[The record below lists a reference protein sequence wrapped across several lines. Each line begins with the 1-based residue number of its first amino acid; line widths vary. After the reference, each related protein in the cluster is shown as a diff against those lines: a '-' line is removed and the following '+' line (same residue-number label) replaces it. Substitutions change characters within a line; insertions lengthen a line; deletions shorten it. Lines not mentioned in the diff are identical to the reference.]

1 MKFFNGSMALKIC
14 EAHDLKPTDCS
25 TRHQIAKGAQLI
37 DPYISVDV
45 DDNEVART
53 TTKTKTLTPV
63 WNENF
68 TTEVH
73 NGRTLGL
80 TVFHDA
86 AIPPDDF
93 VANCSIPFEEI
104 KEKANDLWV
113 DLEPNGQI
121 HIVLELQGSS
131 SEEPPK
137 ERVFKEKEGLLNRR
151 RGAMRRRVHQVNG
164 HKFMATLLR
173 QPTFCSL
180 CRDFIWGLWNQG
192 YQCQVCTCVVHKRC
206 HKSVVTKCPG
216 SKDDA
221 SLEVP
226 RVKINVPHRF
236 SVHNYKRPTFCDHC
250 GSLLYGIVKQG
261 EQCGDCKINVH
272 KRCKKNV
279 ANNCGIN
286 SKQLAKMIEEMG
298 LTPGNTRKKPS
309 ISTESPNRE
318 NKGRL
323 TSPLPELEKKKNGNK
338 IPYMRSHTVANEKA
352 VEISKDKKRNDGND
366 DYPPNSDPNRLP
378 GENMCLSRG
387 RSPSQERSG
396 HKRMDK
402 YGLPDFIFI
411 KVLGKGSFG
420 KVMLAE
426 KRGTDE
432 VLAVK
437 VLKKETI
444 LQDDDVEC
452 TMTEKRILALSA
464 KHPFLTALHSCFQ
477 TRDRLFFVMEYVN
490 GGDLMFQIQ
499 RARKFDEP
507 RARFY
512 AAEVTLALMFLH
524 RNGIIY
530 RDLKLDNILLDA
542 EGHCKIADF
551 GMCKEGMFENR
562 LTQTFCG
569 TPDYIAPEI
578 LQELDYD
585 ASVDWWALGVLM
597 YEMMAGQPP
606 FEADNEED
614 LFESILHDDV
624 LYPVWLSKEAVQILR
639 GFMTKNPAKR
649 LGCVKE
655 HGGEKAILTNPF
667 FHDKIDWDLLEK
679 RQIKPPFKPKIKS
692 RTDANNFD
700 KDFTSEEPTLT
711 PVDPSVVKTINQEE
725 FHGFSFINPDYGK
738 LSYCPTSDIH

>member
-1 MKFFNGSMALKIC
+1 MASFNGSMKLKIC
-14 EAHDLKPTDCS
+14 EAVDLKPTDCA
-25 TRHQIAKGAQLI
+25 TRLQMGVAKNVQLI
-37 DPYISVDV
+37 DPYISIDI
-45 DDNEVART
+45 DDIHFART
-53 TTKTKTLTPV
+53 STKPKTLKPV
-63 WNENF
+63 WNEDF
-68 TTEVH
+68 HTEVH
-73 NGRTLGL
+73 NGQTIGL

-86 AIPPDDF
+86 AIPPDEF
-93 VANCSIPFEEI
+93 VANCLISFDGI
-104 KEKANDLWV
+104 KDQKSRDMWI
-113 DLEPNGQI
+113 DLEPTGKI
-121 HIVLELQGSS
+121 HVIIQLSGESM
-131 SEEPPK
+131 EEPQK

-151 RGAMRRRVHQVNG
+151 RGAMRRRVHQING
-164 HKFMATLLR
+164 HKFMSTLFR

-180 CRDFIWGLWNQG
+180 CRDFIWGLWKQG

-206 HKSVVTKCPG
+206 HSQVVTKCPG
-216 SKDDA
+216 SKETQND
-221 SLEVP
+221 EVSGQ
-226 RVKINVPHRF
+226 RFSINVPHRF
-236 SVHNYKRPTFCDHC
+236 NIHSYKRPTFCDHC
-250 GSLLYGIVKQG
+250 GSLLYGLIKQG
-261 EQCGDCKINVH
+261 LQCEVCKVNVH
-272 KRCKKNV
+272 KRCQKNV

-286 SKQLAKMIEEMG
+286 TREMAEILQELG
-298 LTPGNTRKKPS
+298 ITTDKHGTRKKHPS
-309 ISTESPNRE
+309 CIDSPSKSLPDNRSS
-318 NKGRL
+318 
-323 TSPLPELEKKKNGNK
+323 SPIPELAGE
-338 IPYMRSHTVANEKA
+338 
-352 VEISKDKKRNDGND
+352 ND
-366 DYPPNSDPNRLP
+366 DTFIGGYGDSNKLLVSCPDDYLGRP
-378 GENMCLSRG
+378 
-387 RSPSQERSG
+387 RSPSQEPLRKRS
-396 HKRMDK
+396 DK
-402 YGLPDFIFI
+402 YSLSDFVFI

-426 KRGTDE
+426 RRGTDE
-432 VLAVK
+432 VYAVK
-437 VLKKETI
+437 VLKKDVI
-444 LQDDDVEC
+444 IQDDDVEC

-512 AAEVTLALMFLH
+512 AAEVTQALMFLH

-551 GMCKEGMFENR
+551 GMCKEGMYENK

-578 LQELDYD
+578 LQELEYD

-624 LYPVWLSKEAVQILR
+624 LYPVWLSREAVAILK

-649 LGCVKE
+649 LGCVKQQQ
-655 HGGEKAILTNPF
+655 GEKAILVHPF
-667 FHDKIDWDLLEK
+667 FHEKIDWESLEQRK
-679 RQIKPPFKPKIKS
+679 VKPPFKPKIKS
-692 RTDANNFD
+692 KTDANNFD

-711 PVDPSVVKTINQEE
+711 PIDPSVVKAINQEE
-725 FHGFSFINPDYGK
+725 FNGFSFINPDYGK
-738 LSYCPTSDIH
+738 TSQSSDIH

>member
-1 MKFFNGSMALKIC
+1 MVFFNGSMKLKIC
-14 EAHDLKPTDCS
+14 EAMDLKFTDCS
-25 TRHQIAKGAQLI
+25 LRLGMGGAGKGILSM
-37 DPYISVDV
+37 DPYISVDI
-45 DDNEVART
+45 DDTHVART
-53 TTKTKTLTPV
+53 TTKGKTQTPV
-63 WNENF
+63 WNEDF

-73 NGRTLGL
+73 NGQALVL
-80 TVFHDA
+80 TIFHDA
-86 AIPPDDF
+86 AIPPDEF
-93 VANCSIPFEEI
+93 VANCTVPFEEL
-104 KEKANDLWV
+104 KGKPKDLWV
-113 DLEPNGQI
+113 DLEPAGKV
-121 HIVLELQGSS
+121 HIKVELNGSS

-137 ERVFKEKEGLLNRR
+137 ERVFKEKEGQLNRR

-164 HKFMATLLR
+164 HKFMATLFR

-180 CRDFIWGLWNQG
+180 CRDFIWGLWKQG

-206 HKSVVTKCPG
+206 HQHVITKCPG
-216 SKDDA
+216 SKDASRDDA
-221 SLEVP
+221 MQT
-226 RVKINVPHRF
+226 RFNINIPHRF
-236 SVHNYKRPTFCDHC
+236 AVHSYRRPTFCDHC
-250 GSLLYGIVKQG
+250 GSLLYGLIKQG
-261 EQCGDCKINVH
+261 LQCEACKLNVH
-272 KRCKKNV
+272 HRCQKNV

-286 SKQLAKMIEEMG
+286 TRDMAQILQTMKLSTET
-298 LTPGNTRKKPS
+298 LTGQGPKKPS
-309 ISTESPNRE
+309 ISTESPN
-318 NKGRL
+318 KIADGRL
-323 TSPLPELEKKKNGNK
+323 SSPLPGLDDGSDEF
-338 IPYMRSHTVANEKA
+338 PDT
-352 VEISKDKKRNDGND
+352 ND
-366 DYPPNSDPNRLP
+366 RTKLLP
-378 GENMCLSRG
+378 TPGDMGGRA
-387 RSPSQERSG
+387 RSPSQERG
-396 HKRMDK
+396 GRKRADK
-402 YGLPDFIFI
+402 YSLHDFVFI

-426 KRGTDE
+426 KKGTDE
-432 VLAVK
+432 VYAVK
-437 VLKKETI
+437 VLKKDTI
-444 LQDDDVEC
+444 IQDDDVEC

-512 AAEVTLALMFLH
+512 AAEVTQALMFLH

-551 GMCKEGMFENR
+551 GMCKEGMFENK

-578 LQELDYD
+578 LQELEYD

-624 LYPVWLSKEAVQILR
+624 LYPVWLSKEAVQILK

-649 LGCVKE
+649 LGCVKSQ
-655 HGGEKAILTNPF
+655 GGEKAILVHPF
-667 FHDKIDWDLLEK
+667 FHDKIDWEALEQ
-679 RQIKPPFKPKIKS
+679 RRVKPPFKPKIKS
-692 RTDANNFD
+692 KTDANNFD
-700 KDFTSEEPTLT
+700 KDFTTEEPTLT
-711 PVDPSVVKTINQEE
+711 PVDSSVVRAINQEE
-725 FHGFSFINPDYGK
+725 FNGFSFINPDFGK
-738 LSYCPTSDIH
+738 FCGQQVSDIH